1 MKHLAEPLAHAARV
15 AAQALAVVDGPRR
28 VDYATLQ
35 QLAMGMAR
43 HLRTQGLQ
51 PGQRVLLHLDKSLEA
66 VVAFYGCWI
75 AGGVV
80 VQASSVLRSPQVE
93 HLARHA
99 EVAQLWTVPRLAS
112 RLDAEFL
119 AEYPAQNMAAQLE
132 LLWQQLG
139 QSEERSLK
147 VGSGTELAALLY
159 TSGSTGLPKGI
170 MLSHENLLAGARIVC
185 DYLGLRGDDRLL
197 SVVPFSFDYGLNQ
210 LLDAVHCQATLVLQ
224 RSPLPADVC
233 RSLKQHS
240 ISVLAG
246 VPPFWIQL
254 MQGRSPFPQQTFPDL
269 RLMTST
275 GGVFPAD
282 LVERYRQHS
291 PQADVV
297 KMYGLTEAFRSTYL
311 PPNQL
316 AERPHS
322 MGKAI
327 PECTLLVLD
336 ENDQPCPIGVPG
348 QLVHRGPTVAQGYW
362 RDEGATN
369 ACFRPDPEPEN
380 AVTDGDG
387 KPRPVVYSGDQVI
400 ADEEGYLSF
409 IARMDDLIKSLGYRI
424 SPTEVE
430 QLARQSGQVQ
440 DAVAT
445 GISDPDKGAVIRLH
459 VLPSHQDRFSEEELR
474 GYFRDHAPRYLWP
487 AEIVTH
493 QHFPQTPNGK
503 VDRRAV
509 LDVTSC

>member
-1 MKHLAEPLAHAARV
+1 VKHLAEPLAHAARV

-28 VDYATLQ
+28 VDYATLHH
-35 QLAMGMAR
+35 LAMGMAK
-43 HLRTQGLQ
+43 HLREQGLQ

-66 VVAFYGCWI
+66 VVALYGCWI
-75 AGGVV
+75 AGGVA
-80 VQASSVLRSPQVE
+80 VQASSVLRSAQVE

-112 RLDAEFL
+112 RLDADLL
-119 AEYPAQNMAAQLE
+119 ADYPAQDMATQLE
-132 LLWQQLG
+132 LLWQQLDQG
-139 QSEERSLK
+139 LEVPLE

-185 DYLGLRGDDRLL
+185 EYLGLRGDDRLL

-210 LLDAVHCQATLVLQ
+210 LLDAVHLQATLVLQ

-254 MQGRSPFPQQTFPDL
+254 MEGRSPFPQQSFPEL
-269 RLMTST
+269 RLMTNT

-282 LVERYRQHS
+282 LVERYRRHS
-291 PQADVV
+291 PQTDVV

-311 PPNQL
+311 PPKQL
-316 AERPHS
+316 DSRPHS

-336 ENDQPCPIGVPG
+336 EHDQPCPAGVPG

-362 RDEGATN
+362 RDEEASK
-369 ACFRPDPEPEN
+369 ACFRPDPEPK
-380 AVTDGDG
+380 AAAIDGDG
-387 KPRPVVYSGDQVI
+387 NPRPVVYSGDQVI

-409 IARMDDLIKSLGYRI
+409 VGRMDDMIKSLGYRI

-430 QLARQSGQVQ
+430 QLARQSGQIQ
-440 DAVAT
+440 DAIASGV
-445 GISDPDKGAVIRLH
+445 SDPEKGAVIHLH
-459 VLPSHQDRFSEEELR
+459 VLPHHQDRFREEDLR
-474 GYFRDHAPRYLWP
+474 GHFREHAPRYLWP
-487 AEIVTH
+487 AEIIVH
-493 QHFPQTPNGK
+493 QHFPRTPNGK

-509 LDVTSC
+509 LDITAC